1 MIGIYKITSPSGK
14 IYIGQ
19 SVNIA
24 NRLSKY
30 KNANCKTQRVLYN
43 SIIKYGW
50 KAHKFE
56 VLCECDIIELNDKE
70 RYYQDLFNVV
80 SDSGLNC
87 MLTTSSTKSGKASES
102 TISILTGR
110 KLSDA
115 TREKMRNKKLS
126 EETRSKIS
134 QSNKGRVVSDD
145 TRNKIS
151 QSNKGKKRTQE
162 YIDNLKL
169 RVISDETKA
178 KIKES
183 KKGFKHTEEY
193 KKIMSIKRKGIKP
206 SKECV
211 DAMVI
216 KNSKKVIDKSTGI
229 IYNSITELCKKL
241 GLKRTTLNAK
251 LVGTNYNDTYFDYY

>member
-80 SDSGLNC
+80 SDLIPDKLGIIKPL
-87 MLTTSSTKSGKASES
+87 STKK
-102 TISILTGR
+102 
-110 KLSDA
+110 D
-115 TREKMRNKKLS
+115 
-126 EETRSKIS
+126 
-134 QSNKGRVVSDD
+134 
-145 TRNKIS
+145 
-151 QSNKGKKRTQE
+151 
-162 YIDNLKL
+162 IDNFLKN
-169 RVISDETKA
+169 
-178 KIKES
+178 
-183 KKGFKHTEEY
+183 F
-193 KKIMSIKRKGIKP
+193 
-206 SKECV
+206 
-211 DAMVI
+211 
-216 KNSKKVIDKSTGI
+216 
-229 IYNSITELCKKL
+229 
-241 GLKRTTLNAK
+241 
-251 LVGTNYNDTYFDYY
+251 

>member
-30 KNANCKTQRVLYN
+30 KNLNCKSQRVLYN
-43 SIIKYGW
+43 SIVKHGW
-50 KAHKFE
+50 EAHKFE

-80 SDSGLNC
+80 SNTGLNC

-126 EETRSKIS
+126 EEHKAKIS
-134 QSNKGRVVSDD
+134 KAG
-145 TRNKIS
+145 
-151 QSNKGKKRTQE
+151 
-162 YIDNLKL
+162 KL

-229 IYNSITELCKKL
+229 IYSSITELCKKDL
-241 GLKRTTLNAK
+241 TMVA
-251 LVGTNYNDTYFDYY
+251 

>member
-126 EETRSKIS
+126 EEHKAKIS
-134 QSNKGRVVSDD
+134 NGLKGRIVTEE

-151 QSNKGKKRTQE
+151 KSNSGR
-162 YIDNLKL
+162 KL
-169 RVISDETKA
+169 TGEQ
-178 KIKES
+178 
-183 KKGFKHTEEY
+183 TEA
-193 KKIMSIKRKGIKP
+193 IRNRII
-206 SKECV
+206 
-211 DAMVI
+211 I
-216 KNSKKVIDKSTGI
+216 KNKTSRIILDNQTGVFYDSVTELSLLTGI
-229 IYNSITELCKKL
+229 
-241 GLKRTTLNAK
+241 KRTTLAGK
-251 LVGTNYNDTYFDYY
+251 LSGRRKNNTNYMYC